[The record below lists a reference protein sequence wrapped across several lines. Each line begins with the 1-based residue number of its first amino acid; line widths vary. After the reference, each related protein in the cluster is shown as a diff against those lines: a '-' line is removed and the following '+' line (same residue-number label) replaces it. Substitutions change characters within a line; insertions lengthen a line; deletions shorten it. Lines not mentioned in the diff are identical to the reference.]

1 MTENAYDIPTS
12 VRFHADRGLEAL
24 ASCPLLSFIEVAGL
38 TGMQATDFQK
48 STQHLDR
55 SQTSNTF
62 NDLSNTQLENS
73 LLPTQSSIALL
84 V

>member
-1 MTENAYDIPTS
+1 VTAEVEKGPMTPMY
-12 VRFHADRGLEAL
+12 
-24 ASCPLLSFIEVAGL
+24 
-38 TGMQATDFQK
+38 FQ
-48 STQHLDR
+48 QLDR

-62 NDLSNTQLENS
+62 NDFSKTQSENS